1 MVVRCI
7 VGCGCRAEGT
17 LQEDGVTTP
26 PCTLVEGQCTCAKP
40 GIIGRTC
47 DHCAEGTTS
56 ELRIDTTRK
65 LTLNNIYQF
74 NAELS
79 FKCI

>member
-1 MVVRCI
+1 MSLRCI
-7 VGCGCRAEGT
+7 IECGCRAEGT
-17 LQEDGVTTP
+17 LQVEGVTTP

-56 ELRIDTTRK
+56 ELPHIDTMIKVALINRNTKAGLFK
-65 LTLNNIYQF
+65 LQF
-74 NAELS
+74 
-79 FKCI
+79 